1 MASARRIEVYQRII
15 DSGLV
20 PLYYHPDIDIIKKA
34 VIACVEGGSK
44 IFEFTN
50 RGDGAFRVFEALN
63 AFCRKEFPSLILG
76 VGSVVDQG
84 TAALYINSGTDFVV
98 GSLFNPEIAKLCNR
112 RKIGYIPGCATATEI
127 ANAEELGVEIIKIF
141 PGSTIGG
148 PKFVKSILAPTPW
161 SLIIPTGGVS
171 ADRENLAGWFKAG
184 VCAVGMG
191 SALFPKESVEEG
203 DFGPTKDLVKK
214 VLTWITAIREE
225 IHA

>member
-1 MASARRIEVYQRII
+1 MASVKRLEVYQQII

-20 PLYYHPDIDIIKKA
+20 PLYYHPDIEIMKKA
-34 VIACVEGGSK
+34 VIACVKGGSD

-50 RGDGAFRVFEALN
+50 RGEGAFRVFEQLHTY
-63 AFCRKEFPSLILG
+63 CKKEYPKLILG

-84 TAALYINSGTDFVV
+84 TASLYINIGADFVV

-127 ANAEELGVEIIKIF
+127 ANAEELGIEIIKIF

-171 ADRENLAGWFKAG
+171 ADKENLIGWFKAG

-191 SALFPKESVEEG
+191 SALFPKKSIQEG
-203 DFGPTKDLVKK
+203 DFETTSDLVKQ
-214 VLTWITAIREE
+214 VLSWIREIREE
-225 IHA
+225 INA

>member
-1 MASARRIEVYQRII
+1 MASVRRLEVYQTII
-15 DSGLV
+15 ESGLV
-20 PLYYHPDIDIIKKA
+20 PLHYNPDIETIKKA
-34 VIACVEGGSK
+34 VIACVEGGSG

-50 RGDGAFRVFEALN
+50 RGDGAFRVFEELN
-63 AFCRKEFPSLILG
+63 AFCRKEFPNLILG

-84 TAALYINSGTDFVV
+84 TAALYINAGTDFVV
-98 GSLFNPEIAKLCNR
+98 GSLFNPDIAKLCNR

-127 ANAEELGVEIIKIF
+127 ANAEELGAEIIKIF

-171 ADRENLAGWFKAG
+171 ADKENLAGWFKAG

-191 SALFPKESVEEG
+191 SALFPKQSIQGG
-203 DFGPTKDLVKK
+203 DFATTTRLVKQ
-214 VLTWITAIREE
+214 VLSWIREIREE
-225 IHA
+225 MNA